1 MQRGM
6 LQPGAKTE
14 GCRRERQNSRRLH
27 MGRILSSEEEG
38 DHQAFPHTY
47 RLNLLCNSKL
57 LPFAKKLLG
66 QLQLTSVRLTMC
78 GWII

>member
-27 MGRILSSEEEG
+27 MGQSLRTKDER
-38 DHQAFPHTY
+38 DQQAFLLAIK
-47 RLNLLCNSKL
+47 RANLSHILVL
-57 LPFAKKLLG
+57 FASIKRVKG
-66 QLQLTSVRLTMC
+66 
-78 GWII
+78 